1 MSNIARM
8 MQRATAGAAGA
19 GLDVDEVF
27 STYLYDGNNTGQS
40 IVNGIDLSGEGG
52 LVWTKVRDYGVDHA
66 LVDTVRGNTK
76 FLQSNSADEEETTSV
91 GITAFNNNGYT
102 LGADNTWK
110 FNASNSYVSEY
121 VSWTFRKA
129 PKFFDVVKYNGT
141 GSTQNISHNLG
152 VVPAMIMVKGF
163 DSQSGASRWNV
174 YHKDASPNGTPQ
186 NGRMAL
192 NTPDPWGEH
201 PTVSVFQGLWN
212 NTAPTDSVFTVGSYG
227 DTNGSGQEFIAYLF
241 ANNNNDGEFGPS
253 ADQDI
258 IKCGSYTGN
267 TSTRP
272 SINLG
277 FEPQF
282 LMIKRTDSAD
292 NWYMLDTMRGIVTS
306 AGNDTYLYAN
316 TSGAEA
322 TVSEVLKVTATGFEL
337 EDDFG
342 GWNASGGNYIYMAI
356 RRGPLAAPE
365 DATKVFSVNETGT
378 GDSPANSWP
387 IGFETDMN
395 IHTQTTGNSRFVMT
409 RLLGGK
415 YLKTND
421 TGVENTASG
430 QKFWDSET
438 GQWDL
443 HTNWWTTTSNIISW
457 SWKRAPSYFDAVAYS
472 GTNSATTIS
481 HNLGAVPEMI
491 WVKSRANANRWTVF
505 HKDQGPTKR
514 AFLELTQA
522 FDTGTV
528 WNNTAPTS
536 TVFSVGTDSNTNSSG
551 HTFIAYLFATVAGV
565 SKVGSV
571 THSSGSTTNVD
582 CGFSSGARFVLV
594 KSTAVG
600 YWRVWDSVR
609 GIVAGND
616 PYIHLNDTSAEV
628 TNGDLIDPYS
638 GGFALAPSF
647 YTDTY
652 IFYAIA

>member
-1 MSNIARM
+1 MSND
-8 MQRATAGAAGA
+8 
-19 GLDVDEVF
+19 DVYWNDTTPT
-27 STYLYDGNNTGQS
+27 ST
-40 IVNGIDLSGEGG
+40 
-52 LVWTKVRDYGVDHA
+52 
-66 LVDTVRGNTK
+66 
-76 FLQSNSADEEETTSV
+76 
-91 GITAFNNNGYT
+91 
-102 LGADNTWK
+102 
-110 FNASNSYVSEY
+110 
-121 VSWTFRKA
+121 
-129 PKFFDVVKYNGT
+129 
-141 GSTQNISHNLG
+141 
-152 VVPAMIMVKGF
+152 
-163 DSQSGASRWNV
+163 
-174 YHKDASPNGTPQ
+174 
-186 NGRMAL
+186 
-192 NTPDPWGEH
+192 
-201 PTVSVFQGLWN
+201 
-212 NTAPTDSVFTVGSYG
+212 VFTVGNKN
-227 DTNGSGQEFIAYLF
+227 DTNGNGLNYIAYLF
-241 ANNNNDGEFGPS
+241 AHNNSDGGFGPDS
-253 ADQDI
+253 DKDI
-258 IKCGSYTGN
+258 IKCGSFTGSSSSDVTVN
-267 TSTRP
+267 V
-272 SINLG
+272 G
-277 FEPQF
+277 FEPQWLLTF
-282 LMIKRTDSAD
+282 RTGGGNWSILDS
-292 NWYMLDTMRGIVTS
+292 MRGIFTG
-306 AGNDTYLYAN
+306 GNDPTLFADSASAEN
-316 TSGAEA
+316 TGGDRVEL
-322 TVSEVLKVTATGFEL
+322 TPTGFIQK
-337 EDDFG
+337 
-342 GWNASGGNYIYMAI
+342 SGQTGNETVIYMAI

-430 QKFWDSET
+430 QKFWDSKT
-438 GQWDL
+438 GRWDL

-457 SWKRAPSYFDAVAYS
+457 SWKRAPSYFDVVAYS

>member
-8 MQRATAGAAGA
+8 MQRATAGAGGA

-27 STYLYDGNNTGQS
+27 STFVHTSTGSALNIQ
-40 IVNGIDLSGEGG
+40 NGVDLTEGG
-52 LVWTKVRDYGVDHA
+52 LIWIKNRLTTDGHQLFDTERGVNQRLKSEESDA
-66 LVDTVRGNTK
+66 EATDSDEITSFNSNGFTLSGGGATNNSGGDT
-76 FLQSNSADEEETTSV
+76 
-91 GITAFNNNGYT
+91 
-102 LGADNTWK
+102 
-110 FNASNSYVSEY
+110 Y

-129 PKFFDVVKYNGT
+129 PKFFDVVKYVGN

-152 VVPAMIMVKGF
+152 SVPGMMLVKCRDNGGNWRVFHTSVGNTKGGYLAETLAF
-163 DSQSGASRWNV
+163 DDDVYWN
-174 YHKDASPNGTPQ
+174 DTTP
-186 NGRMAL
+186 
-192 NTPDPWGEH
+192 TS
-201 PTVSVFQGLWN
+201 T
-212 NTAPTDSVFTVGSYG
+212 VFTVGNKN
-227 DTNGSGQEFIAYLF
+227 DTNGNGLNYIAYLF
-241 ANNNNDGEFGPS
+241 AHNNSDGGFGPDS
-253 ADQDI
+253 DKDI
-258 IKCGSYTGN
+258 IKCGSFTGSSSSDVTVN
-267 TSTRP
+267 V
-272 SINLG
+272 G
-277 FEPQF
+277 FEPQWLLTF
-282 LMIKRTDSAD
+282 RTGGGNWSILDS
-292 NWYMLDTMRGIVTS
+292 MRGIFTG
-306 AGNDTYLYAN
+306 GNDPTLFADSASAEN
-316 TSGAEA
+316 TGGDRVEL
-322 TVSEVLKVTATGFEL
+322 TPTGFIQK
-337 EDDFG
+337 
-342 GWNASGGNYIYMAI
+342 SGQTGNETVIYMAI

-430 QKFWDSET
+430 QKFWDSKT